1 MEIKLFIDELFKKSE
16 KRGLKEFEVFYS
28 EGKSFSVKIYNGEI
42 DDYKNSSS
50 TGLSFRAIYKE
61 RMGYS
66 YTENFSED
74 SINLLIDELI
84 GNATIIESTD
94 KETIFKGS
102 NNYHKSLEIVNNL
115 SNKDISEKIDI
126 ALKMEK
132 LAKELDNRVYS
143 VNHCLIG
150 EGIGKRIIKNSH
162 GLYLENEDN
171 GAYAYINVLVKDGEE
186 TRTGFAFKDFDD
198 YNDLDYKKLV
208 EEAVERA
215 ISLLGSKSIPS
226 GNYDVIIKNEAMEEL
241 LGAMSGI
248 FSAEAVDKGLS
259 KFKDKINTKVANEKI
274 TILDNPFM
282 EKGVFKTFDD
292 EGYPTQEKVLIENGI
307 LKTYLHN
314 LKTAEKFKVTS
325 TGNGQ
330 KGSYK
335 SSIGIAPYNFYI
347 ENGSFSFEDLLKE
360 MNNGLI
366 LIEFDGI
373 HAGLN
378 SISGDFSLSTRGY
391 LVENGKIT
399 KGVNGIVLAAN
410 FFDLLLNVKEVGND
424 LKFGFPGKTRIGS
437 PSLFFD
443 NLSISGE

>member
-1 MEIKLFIDELFKKSE
+1 MEIKLFIDELFQEAK

-84 GNATIIESTD
+84 GNASIIESTD

-102 NNYHKSLEIVNNL
+102 NNYHKSLEMINNL

-198 YNDLDYKKLV
+198 YNNFDYKKLV

-226 GNYDVIIKNEAMEEL
+226 GNYDIIIKNEAMEEL

-274 TILDNPFM
+274 SILDNPFM
-282 EKGVFKTFDD
+282 KNGVFKTFDD
-292 EGYPTQEKVLIENGI
+292 EGYPTKEKILIESGI

-314 LKTAEKFKVTS
+314 LKTAEKFKATS

-347 ENGSFSFEDLLKE
+347 KNGASSFEELLNK

-399 KGVNGIVLAAN
+399 KGINGIVLAAN

-437 PSLFFD
+437 PSLLFD
-443 NLSISGE
+443 NLSVSGE